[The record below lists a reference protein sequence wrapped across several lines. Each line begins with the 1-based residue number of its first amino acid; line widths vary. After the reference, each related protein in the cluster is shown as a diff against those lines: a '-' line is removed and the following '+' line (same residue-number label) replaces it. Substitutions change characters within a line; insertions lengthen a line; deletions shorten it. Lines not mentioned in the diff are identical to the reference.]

1 MSLYVYC
8 LGDGLSGTAFEG
20 LAGVGGAPVRL
31 LRLGRLSAVVSEA
44 GEQAAAVTVEN
55 VLAHSRVNAA
65 ALAAST
71 PLPFRFGTRATEAR
85 LAEYVSANEAALDAA
100 LARVRGCV
108 EMSVKLLEESRGVEG
123 AEAGSREAEGAPAEV
138 GRGTAFLLSKRR
150 ELLGGEEARRR
161 AEELAAWL
169 AAGVSGLARETA
181 ARVRPAGAMALSAAH
196 LVERARVA
204 EYRARLRSLG
214 AGRRDLRLLT
224 SGPWPPYSFAEIT
237 ERNRGVMRPAEALL
251 QCPQA

>member
-8 LGDGLSGTAFEG
+8 LGDELSESAFEG
-20 LAGVGGAPVRL
+20 LAGVDGAGVRL
-31 LRLGRLSAVVSEA
+31 LGLGRLSAVVSEA
-44 GEQAAAVTVEN
+44 REQAAAVTDEN

-71 PLPFRFGTRATEAR
+71 PLPFRFGTRATPGR
-85 LAEYVSANEAALDAA
+85 LAEYVSANEAALVAA

-108 EMSVKLLEESRGVEG
+108 EMSVKLLDASRGEVK
-123 AEAGSREAEGAPAEV
+123 AEVGGREAEGATVEG

-150 ELLGGEEARRR
+150 EILGGEDARRR

-181 ARVRPAGAMALSAAH
+181 ARVRPAGAIALSAAH
-196 LVERARVA
+196 LVERERVA

-214 AGRRDLRLLT
+214 AERPALRLLT
-224 SGPWPPYSFAEIT
+224 SGPWPPYSFGDIRGTMDAE
-237 ERNRGVMRPAEALL
+237 R
-251 QCPQA
+251 